1 MVEAITCKAYVY
13 FYDRVADFSIEENIV
28 AAILTYAILSG
39 GNGINIFP
47 ERIQKI
53 DAELQ
58 KLIADFEAKRYELN
72 MEMSKTDKDT
82 DKLKELD
89 GVIKNIYGEIMVNPN
104 MAAFN
109 VAKNEMDGLLNEINN
124 VIIASANGED
134 PMTCPSKPTGCS
146 GSCSSCGG
154 CH

>member
-1 MVEAITCKAYVY
+1 MDIIEMTRELGKMIQ
-13 FYDRVADFSIEENIV
+13 ADKRYSDYV
-28 AAILTYAILSG
+28 AAKEK
-39 GNGINIFP
+39 ND
-47 ERIQKI
+47 K